1 MDSGLKRP
9 RPQPDPFPKPFKRC
23 KYFSEG
29 RCFKGK
35 ECTFLH
41 EQTGKKEEVK
51 AFVPRPRPDYI
62 PGGKTVPCKMLHS
75 TGVCERG
82 DHCAF
87 SHDRLSPEQIQ
98 KFMEEHEHF
107 LREVLEKRGETN
119 LGDYF
124 LQFICKKEEMLRT
137 YDPQYRRGPP
147 APASPR
153 RQLQIRLQR
162 AGILRKADLPTF
174 NLHRLREAPSTDES
188 ACYSF
193 PL

>member
-9 RPQPDPFPKPFKRC
+9 RPLPDPFPKPFKRC

-41 EQTGKKEEVK
+41 ELPTKKEEVK
-51 AFVPRPRPDYI
+51 PFVPRAKPDYVST
-62 PGGKTVPCKMLHS
+62 GKPIPCKMLHS

-82 DHCAF
+82 DHCSF
-87 SHDRLSPEQIQ
+87 SHDRMSPDQIQ

-107 LREVLEKRGETN
+107 LREVLEKKGETN

-124 LQFICKKEEMLRT
+124 LQHLRKKEEVRA
-137 YDPQYRRGPP
+137 YDPPFRRGPP
-147 APASPR
+147 QPASPR

-162 AGILRKADLPTF
+162 AGIIRKAELPSIDY
-174 NLHRLREAPSTDES
+174 HRLREAPSTDES